1 MNARDQALRAVKRAS
16 FAEPSTAWAER
27 ILARHERG
35 EKLPSISLDWA
46 RKILQ
51 QNNKDPWNE

>member
-16 FAEPSTAWAER
+16 FSEPSTAWAER
-27 ILARHERG
+27 ILDRHERG

-46 RKILQ
+46 REIVQ
-51 QNNKDPWNE
+51 QRKKDPWDE